1 MKTQVIN
8 NLVSSKELFFVYK
21 ELISNAGWM
30 LSGKST
36 ELEYPSKK
44 QFSHSPLFKIKTDG
58 EDGRIWNYPMYLY
71 VQSLIFRME
80 EILKKKK
87 VGMHTKIKRSWFNGT
102 YHGSKNHW
110 LHQDYKDPS
119 LQTVLMF
126 MTPIW
131 EEAWKGSLHVD
142 GEEFKFK
149 PGNAVIFNSNEF
161 HCGEEPES
169 QTYNWLRLTLNVV
182 LEE

>member
-1 MKTQVIN
+1 MKTQIIDNV
-8 NLVSSKELFFVYK
+8 VSNKELFFIYK
-21 ELISNAGWM
+21 ELISCQSWQ

-36 ELEYPSKK
+36 DLEYPSTRD
-44 QFSHSPLFKIKTDG
+44 FSHSPLFNIKT
-58 EDGRIWNYPMYLY
+58 DGRIWNYPMYLY
-71 VQSLIFRME
+71 VKTLIFRIE
-80 EILKKKK
+80 EILKKKNI
-87 VGMHTKIKRSWFNGT
+87 GMHTKIKRTWFNGT

-110 LHQDYKDPS
+110 LHQDFKDPT

-131 EEAWKGSLHVD
+131 QEAWKGSLHVD

-149 PGNAVIFNSNEF
+149 PGSAVIFNSNEF

-169 QTYNWLRLTLNVV
+169 QTYSWLRLTLNVV
-182 LEE
+182 LEQ